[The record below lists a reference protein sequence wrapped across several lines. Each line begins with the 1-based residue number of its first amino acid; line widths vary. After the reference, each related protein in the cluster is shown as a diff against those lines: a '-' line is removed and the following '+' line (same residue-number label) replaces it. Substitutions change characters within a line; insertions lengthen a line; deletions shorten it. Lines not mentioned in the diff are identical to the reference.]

1 MFLNLSEASTVYV
14 DYYNKYKKYVI
25 IAVMLLQ

>member
-1 MFLNLSEASTVYV
+1 MFSKLSEASIQYV

-25 IAVMLLQ
+25 SAVMLLQ

>member
-1 MFLNLSEASTVYV
+1 MFSKLSEASIQYV